1 MDNLMCLLLFFSP
14 SGFSC
19 YGDESRGEVESQGK
33 ESVSASSISLS
44 ENNYTCSSSHLQ
56 VNTAMPVREWSAA
69 HRFPFFITHL
79 CCGAKKTSSGCETL
93 HAVAFISYT
102 SGKWPWVQPWRKTTK
117 TPALSNECGAMRRGS
132 VSPQPSRQR
141 CSNSGSPLQ
150 VSWLAPPQLPLRS
163 QSFLIHTIHT
173 AATGSVCVCVCV

>member
-1 MDNLMCLLLFFSP
+1 MDNLMCLLLFFPP

-56 VNTAMPVREWSAA
+56 VNTIVPVREWSAA
-69 HRFPFFITHL
+69 HRFPFSSHIYVVVL
-79 CCGAKKTSSGCETL
+79 KKQVLPGCETL

-102 SGKWPWVQPWRKTTK
+102 SGKWPWVRPWRKTTE
-117 TPALSNECGAMRRGS
+117 TPAPSNECGAMRRGS

-141 CSNSGSPLQ
+141 CSDSGSPLQ
-150 VSWLAPPQLPLRS
+150 ASWLAPPQLPLRS
-163 QSFLIHTIHT
+163 QSFLIHTIDT
-173 AATGSVCVCVCV
+173 AATGSVCA